1 MKRVCEE
8 TFTLPMGVLAIGKVA
23 NIETAGRR
31 R

>member
-8 TFTLPMGVLAIGKVA
+8 TFTLPMGLVPIGKVA
-23 NIETAGRR
+23 IIETAGRR